1 MQRQVV
7 GAHFTMST
15 DPRRG
20 TPLRQTLETMIKND
34 TSEATSDVT
43 KPRLGLDLSPTQVI
57 AGGGAA
63 AVASVVGGQL
73 GLGGTVIGAFIL
85 SVLTAVAVPLFRT
98 SLEKSHEQLKR
109 VVPRRGQDAARTT
122 LEQTPV
128 TASTIRA
135 TSSKVSAVP
144 VPLDRED
151 TTQPT
156 KRRKT
161 LPSRARM
168 ALGAAAI
175 FVIGLGSVVGVQ
187 AATGTALS
195 KGTETL
201 QTGISQVAS
210 TAGNSNGTPAK
221 DSDSGS
227 KPAAPGTSPTA
238 GATNPTEE
246 STPSPTATSK
256 ASPKQTTPAGTATSQ
271 PSLAPTQS
279 APTAGAGS
287 APHEADGQVD
297 PGLTVATTAPA
308 AK

>member
-1 MQRQVV
+1 
-7 GAHFTMST
+7 
-15 DPRRG
+15 
-20 TPLRQTLETMIKND
+20 MIKNDD

-43 KPRLGLDLSPTQVI
+43 KPKLGLDLSPTQVI

-63 AVASVVGGQL
+63 AVASIVGGQL

-85 SVLTAVAVPLFRT
+85 SVITAVAVPLFRT
-98 SLEKSHEQLKR
+98 SLEKSHEHLKR
-109 VVPRRGQDAARTT
+109 VVPRRGNYATRTT
-122 LEQTPV
+122 PEQTPA

-144 VPLDRED
+144 VPLDREA

-156 KRRKT
+156 TPRRT

-168 ALGAAAI
+168 ALGAVAI

-221 DSDSGS
+221 DSDQGAR
-227 KPAAPGTSPTA
+227 PAVPSTSPTV
-238 GATNPTEE
+238 GATKPTEE

-256 ASPKQTTPAGTATSQ
+256 ASPNQTTPASKATQ
-271 PSLAPTQS
+271 PSMAPTQS
-279 APTAGAGS
+279 SPTAGPGG
-287 APHEADGQVD
+287 APHEADSQMD
-297 PGLTVATTAPA
+297 PGLTVATPAPA